1 MRFMGLA
8 GLLLA
13 VLSGCGLAQEEE
25 DTSLATKDE
34 TCGVPGLV
42 AVAREPVQGRG
53 ACGVAKP
60 VVVTRVAGVTLS
72 QPSIM
77 TCETAGALAGWVA
90 SDAKRLVGTRG
101 GGLSELTVAAHY
113 VCKTRNSQR
122 GARLSEHAKGRAID
136 ISGFVMKD
144 GSEVT
149 VREGWRKE
157 SDTNLMRQLHR
168 SACGPFGTVLG
179 PNSDRFHQSHFHFDT
194 AAYRS
199 GPYCR

>member
-1 MRFMGLA
+1 MRRAGLA
-8 GLLLA
+8 GLVLA
-13 VLSGCGLAQEEE
+13 AISGCGLMEEPE
-25 DTSLATKDE
+25 DPELTTKDA

-42 AVAREPVQGRG
+42 AQAREPVRGRG
-53 ACGVAKP
+53 ACGVASP
-60 VVVTRVAGVTLS
+60 VVVTRVAGVNLS

-77 TCETAGALAGWVA
+77 TCETANALTTWVRD
-90 SDAKRLVGTRG
+90 SAKPEVGRRG

-113 VCKTRNSQR
+113 VCKTRNGRR

-136 ISGFVMKD
+136 ISAFVMQD
-144 GSEVT
+144 GNRIT
-149 VREGWRKE
+149 VKEGWNRKGD
-157 SDTNLMRQLHR
+157 SDMLRAIHR

-179 PNSDRFHQSHFHFDT
+179 PAADRFHHAHFHLDT